1 MFIMRILYILRSIIL
16 LLLVLRVL
24 HKIPDI
30 SILCFSLLMV
40 ENFLPIF
47 GLLRIYRLNS
57 VDSMLGLLP
66 YAFNTFTTKISYLGI
81 LNHKTY

>member
-24 HKIPDI
+24 HKILDI

-47 GLLRIYRLNS
+47 GLLRIYQLNS

-66 YAFNTFTTKISYLGI
+66 YVFNTFTTKISYLGI
-81 LNHKTY
+81 LSHKTY